1 MSTIKEDK
9 AKNHR
14 SPKHDLENLDERLRQ
29 GNENTSIGPKDNV
42 PAGEMGDRS
51 SKSREL
57 EEDKNHSD
65 SRKKL
70 IATASKSPAEEKED
84 ERAKDRQAIAS

>member
-9 AKNHR
+9 AKNQG
-14 SPKHDLENLDERLRQ
+14 SPKHDLENLDERSRQ

-42 PAGEMGDRS
+42 PAGEIEDRS
-51 SKSREL
+51 RKSREF
-57 EEDKNHSD
+57 EEGKNQAD
-65 SRKKL
+65 NRKKL
-70 IATASKSPAEEKED
+70 IAKASKSPAEEKED